1 MTDATESCGNCGAT
15 LSDVTSIEAPSRRLI
30 CTNPQCRSLDRVTL
44 AREFGPALLRAL
56 GVDPQGVIGVTIDFQ
71 AGQEVKLTIRHIV
84 RSGQADKLVKAIE
97 QFGLRAP
104 LPVATESPN
113 GQ

>member
-30 CTNPQCRSLDRVTL
+30 CTNPQC
-44 AREFGPALLRAL
+44 
-56 GVDPQGVIGVTIDFQ
+56 VDPQGVIGVTIDFQ